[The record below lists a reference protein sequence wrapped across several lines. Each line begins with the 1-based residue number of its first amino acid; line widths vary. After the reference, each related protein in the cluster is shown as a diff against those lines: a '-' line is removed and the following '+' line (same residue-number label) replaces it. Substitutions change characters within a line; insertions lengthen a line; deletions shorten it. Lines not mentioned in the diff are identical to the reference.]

1 MPVTLL
7 LPELLG
13 LAADM
18 AFTWPTLK
26 SRYALLA
33 ACAALLALL
42 LAMTVAG
49 MSRVETINRQIG
61 ETIRDQQTRAGLISA
76 ALQATRGRS
85 QEMKI
90 LVETENPALRD
101 QAFQRYQAL
110 TRAALENAG
119 RLRKLDPVGAGLPE
133 SRKAYVSVER
143 AGQAGDDIAAIL
155 MASGTAAA
163 SISLIVK
170 SSEAQDE
177 IKDALYLLQEQ
188 GRIITQ
194 NQIKK
199 AGGAARNVI
208 LLIVG
213 VWVLVLLAAGFLAAL
228 IMRQVGRAENELLFE
243 KELAQVTLHSI
254 GDGVI
259 TTNAKGR
266 VEYLNPVAERYTGWL
281 TPEAQGKPLEEI
293 YRVIDERTGRAV
305 EPFSADAAGS
315 REERDSGS
323 VRLVDR
329 NGRECPIRYSLEAIR
344 SRNDR
349 VLGMIVVF
357 HDISQIRAMS
367 QQLVWQASHDALT
380 GLVNRREFERRLTG
394 LIETANSGSREHA
407 LMFMDLDN
415 FKAVNDTCGHGAGD
429 ELLRQL
435 TAVMMS
441 RMRGSDT
448 LARLGGDEFGAL
460 LESCPLDQAL
470 RIANAMRETVRE
482 FRFVWENKT
491 FSVGVSIGLVPL
503 TPDSGDLSRVL
514 SLADACCYDAKSKG
528 RDRVQVHR
536 QGESDF
542 SVKHSELQVVA
553 QINNAFERG
562 QFRLYRQL
570 IQPLSPDAEPGLHY
584 EVLVR
589 MLDQSGNLV
598 PPTAFM
604 PAAERYNL
612 LTSIERWVIS
622 SLVEFLHRHF
632 STAAV
637 RLPPGPGLG
646 SYSVN
651 ISGAS
656 INDKSFPEFL
666 RNLLTRYQLPR
677 GLLCFEITETTA
689 ISNLT
694 QASDLMREMKELGCR
709 FSLDDFGTGMSS
721 FAYLKFLPVDYL
733 KIAGMFVKDIA
744 VDPMDYAI
752 VEAINRISHILGM
765 QTVAESVEDAEV
777 LEKLTLLKIDFAQGY
792 FIAEPEEL
800 LADESPE
807 PAAAHS
813 A

>member
-1 MPVTLL
+1 MTINLL
-7 LPELLG
+7 
-13 LAADM
+13 
-18 AFTWPTLK
+18 TLK

-33 ACAALLALL
+33 ASAALLALL
-42 LAMTVAG
+42 LVMTAVG
-49 MSRVETINRQIG
+49 LSRVETINRQISD
-61 ETIRDQQTRAGLISA
+61 TIRNQRIEAGLISE
-76 ALQATRGRS
+76 ALKAVRGRS
-85 QEMKI
+85 QAMSV
-90 LVETENPALRD
+90 LFAVENPVLRD
-101 QAFQRYQAL
+101 EAYERYQAL
-110 TRAALENAG
+110 TRLAMENIGKLRSLDISAAEQ
-119 RLRKLDPVGAGLPE
+119 PE
-133 SRKAYVSVER
+133 LKQAYAAVDR
-143 AGQAGDDIAAIL
+143 AGAVGDEIAASL
-155 MASGTAAA
+155 MTSGAAA
-163 SISLIVK
+163 ATIQLTVK

-177 IKDALYLLQEQ
+177 IEDVLYLLQEA
-188 GRIITQ
+188 GRVATQ
-194 NQIKK
+194 NKIGK
-199 AGGAARNVI
+199 ADGAARNVI

-213 VWVLVLLAAGFLAAL
+213 VWVLILLAAGFLAAL
-228 IMRQVGRAENELLFE
+228 IMRQVGRTENELQFE

-259 TTNAKGR
+259 TTDAAGR

-281 TPEAQGKPLEEI
+281 TPEAHGKPLEEI

-305 EPFSADAAGS
+305 EPFSVDATGS

-329 NGRECPIRYSLEAIR
+329 SGRECPIRYSLEAIR

-367 QQLVWQASHDALT
+367 QQLIWQASHDALT

-503 TPDSGDLSRVL
+503 TPESGDLNRVL

-570 IQPLSPDAEPGLHY
+570 IQPLSPEAEPGLHY

-589 MLDQSGNLV
+589 MLDQSGNLL

-632 STAAV
+632 SASAV
-637 RLPPGPGLG
+637 RVPSGAGIG

-656 INDKSFPEFL
+656 INDKSFPDFL

-694 QASDLMREMKELGCR
+694 QASELMREMKKLGCR

-777 LEKLTLLKIDFAQGY
+777 LEKLTLLKVDFAQGY

-800 LADESPE
+800 PADESAE
-807 PAAAHS
+807 PAAVRS